1 MKSKSL
7 RKLIAGVAM
16 LAMSMTVVSG
26 SLSASAITAPEF
38 EKGWAVNTEFP
49 INSVI
54 GQAKQL
60 GANPNKTEETIL
72 SVEKI
77 VSEVLT
83 NDTTVNTGISTKTYR
98 ATESEGGV
106 IRLGVRLNGKLE
118 TSLRTAVDRA
128 VTEYRNN
135 VNTVN
140 ANKHN
145 SGTPL
150 SNTEQRALAE
160 AVSSS
165 LLGKD
170 ESGRVLNENV
180 KFIVTYETNDGRIR
194 TTSVNFNDISL
205 DEPVNDSG
213 SVNSVSDLRSLV
225 DENGLVYLT
234 IRGLPTNVNVT
245 NLELDSRSDLYSVT
259 DNNAYSVQKGLNYN
273 AGRVYVPTSTWVLTG
288 SLYPSVTVNG
298 VLVDQFKE
306 TNNNKII
313 ERGEHVFVE
322 VTGSTV
328 TLVDILR
335 DPDKTVTGVSVT
347 DRRGNTYTAEV
358 GDFAKGR
365 YTDGTNTV
373 DVDYSTRYRDIKIS
387 GLTSKNTY
395 DFEYMDITYKAGDV
409 ERTQRVGFNNK
420 VATGNVT
427 SDKYLTVATSDYLTS
442 QLYTYGALKSNIL
455 YQTIVGQNSLTYL
468 VKVEDTTNLDRLEV
482 RGLRG
487 GETYTVEN
495 VKTQDGKKDKSNWFA
510 VKISNLEENRDYSF
524 LSLETVYSE
533 NGRERYGNPV
543 SLGRSSNSLD
553 DVLFPGNDLGTNRY
567 NQFTTTNKN
576 NVSELWVD
584 SNLKYEEIPG
594 GVRFYGRIKDA
605 DNILDKVS
613 AYVNNGG
620 SYERLDDSNVEVK
633 KTYRMVKGMDVNNN
647 GSANENTTITY
658 PYLPTADNKLNVN
671 ESNVESASEMVEI
684 TIKGIQPGKNRD
696 FKFDFSTT
704 QDGNR
709 VSTILT
715 GQQGA
720 FGSIPTNGT
729 KTQQAVTRYA
739 SGRAGNTK
747 VQVGT
752 TNVQVSNVTS
762 TTANVTARITN
773 PDKEGINI
781 EVKGANEV
789 VAKYNSEKNIIELT
803 GLKAGT
809 EYANLKLT
817 LKYGDKS
824 TTIDVPTFKTVSE
837 NNSGTGAGTGVTGYV
852 TRVYRTFFDREPDQ
866 AGLLYW
872 TERLIN
878 KTETL
883 SGFLGQLSFTPEL
896 LEKNLTNNAFVEK
909 MYAIVDRTGE
919 ADGIK
924 FWVSEIEKSIAT
936 GITQSEAR
944 AAVVRRMLETD
955 EVKGIALKLGINF

>member
-26 SLSASAITAPEF
+26 GFSASAAITAPNF
-38 EKGWAVNTEFP
+38 EAGWTVNSKSTV
-49 INSVI
+49 NSLM

-60 GANPNKTEETIL
+60 AANPNKTEETIF
-72 SVEKI
+72 SVERI
-77 VSEVLT
+77 NSEVLT
-83 NDTTVNTGISTKTYR
+83 NDTTVNTGNSNKTYR

-106 IRLGVRLNGKLE
+106 VRLGIRLNGRLE
-118 TSLRTAVDRA
+118 TSLRSAVDRA

-145 SGTPL
+145 SGTKL
-150 SNTEQRALAE
+150 ENTAQRALAE
-160 AVSSS
+160 ALSSS
-165 LLGKD
+165 FLGKD
-170 ESGRVLNENV
+170 EAGRVLNENV
-180 KFIVTYETNDGRIR
+180 KFIVTYETSDGRVR
-194 TTSVNFNDISL
+194 TTSVNLSDISL
-205 DEPVNDSG
+205 DDPVNDSS

-245 NLELDSRSDLYSVT
+245 NLELDSRSDFYAVT

-288 SLYPSVTVNG
+288 SLHPTVTVNG
-298 VLVDQFKE
+298 TTFNQFNE

-358 GDFAKGR
+358 GDFAKGK
-365 YTDGTNTV
+365 YTQQNETV
-373 DVDYSTRYRDIKIS
+373 DVDYSTRYRDIKIT

-395 DFEYMDITYKAGDV
+395 DFEYMDITYRAGDV

-442 QLYTYGALKSNIL
+442 QLYTYGALKSNVL

-553 DVLFPGNDLGTNRY
+553 DVLFPGNDLGSNRY
-567 NQFTTTNKN
+567 NQFTTTNRN

-620 SYERLDDSNVEVK
+620 SYERIDDSNVEVK

-658 PYLPTADNKLNVN
+658 PYLSANNKLNVN

-696 FKFDFSTT
+696 FKFDFSTN

-715 GQQGA
+715 GEQGA

-729 KTQQAVTRYA
+729 KTQQTVTRYA

-773 PDKEGINI
+773 PDKEGINV

-803 GLKAGT
+803 GLKSGT
-809 EYANLKLT
+809 EYSNLKLT

-824 TTIDVPTFKTVSE
+824 TTIDVPTFKTASG
-837 NNSGTGAGTGVTGYV
+837 NNGSATGTGVTGYV

-883 SGFLGQLSFTPEL
+883 SSFLGQLSFTPEL

-919 ADGIK
+919 AEGIK

-936 GITQSEAR
+936 GSTQSEAR